1 MPHIAAIRR
10 AVPSKAAKAPKP
22 RWRRRK
28 DARPEEILAAAL
40 EVFADRGFA
49 STKLEDVA
57 RRAGVTKGT
66 IYLYFE
72 NKEALFKALV
82 RQTIVPVIAQG
93 EEIAQAFT
101 GSARDLFERL
111 VREYWQLVGETQLSG
126 IPRLM
131 IAEAG
136 NFPELARFY
145 YEEVVTRGHRLMA
158 GVLQRGIK
166 AGEFRPL
173 NVQLAAKL
181 AMSPLM
187 HAVIARK
194 AFSACMPDDF
204 NVASYLNTHIDLYL
218 HGIATDRTDHRADK
232 R

>member
-1 MPHIAAIRR
+1 MPR
-10 AVPSKAAKAPKP
+10 AVVKP

-28 DARPEEILAAAL
+28 QARPEEIIEAAL

-49 STKLEDVA
+49 ATKLEDVA

-82 RQTIVPVIAQG
+82 RGTIVPVIAKG
-93 EEIAQAFT
+93 EAVAQAFS

-111 VREYWQLVGETQLSG
+111 VREYWRLVGETSLAG

-158 GVLQRGIK
+158 GVIERGIK
-166 AGEFRPL
+166 AGEFRPV
-173 NVQLAAKL
+173 NVAVATKL
-181 AMSPLM
+181 AMAPLM
-187 HAVIARK
+187 HAVVARK
-194 AFSACMPDDF
+194 AFSACMPEGFD
-204 NVASYLNTHIDLYL
+204 VASYLNTHIDLYL
-218 HGIATDRTDHRADK
+218 HGIATDHTDPRAD
-232 R
+232 

>member
-1 MPHIAAIRR
+1 MPTLTRR
-10 AVPSKAAKAPKP
+10 SKPARPAKP

-28 DARPEEILAAAL
+28 DARPDEILSAAL

-49 STKLEDVA
+49 VTKLEDVA

-72 NKEALFKALV
+72 NKEELFKALV
-82 RQTIVPVIAQG
+82 RQTIVPVLAKG
-93 EEIAQAFT
+93 EAVAEAFT

-111 VREYWQLVGETQLSG
+111 VREYWRLVGETSLSG

-145 YEEVVTRGHRLMA
+145 YQEVITRGHRLME
-158 GVLQRGIK
+158 GVLARGIK
-166 AGEFRPL
+166 AGEFKK
-173 NVQLAAKL
+173 VDLAVATKL
-181 AMSPLM
+181 AMAPLL
-187 HAVIARK
+187 HAVIATK
-194 AFSACMPDDF
+194 AFSACMPEGFD
-204 NVASYLNTHIDLYL
+204 VAKYLDTHIDLYL
-218 HGIATDRTDHRADK
+218 HGIARS
-232 R
+232 

>member
-1 MPHIAAIRR
+1 MRTATKR
-10 AVPSKAAKAPKP
+10 SKPARP

-28 DARPEEILAAAL
+28 DARPEEIVSAAL

-49 STKLEDVA
+49 ATKLEDIA

-66 IYLYFE
+66 IYLYFDS
-72 NKEALFKALV
+72 KEALFKALI

-93 EEIAQAFT
+93 EAVAQSFT
-101 GSARDLFERL
+101 GSARELFERL
-111 VREYWQLVGETQLSG
+111 VREYWRLVGETSLVG
-126 IPRLM
+126 IPKLM
-131 IAEAG
+131 MAEAN

-145 YEEVVTRGHRLMA
+145 YDEVVTRGHRLMA
-158 GVLQRGIK
+158 GVIQRGVK
-166 AGEFRPL
+166 AGEFRPV
-173 NVQLAAKL
+173 NVMLAAKL

-194 AFSACMPDDF
+194 AFSACMPEGFDVD
-204 NVASYLNTHIDLYL
+204 SYLNTHIDLYL
-218 HGIATDRTDHRADK
+218 NGISTARTTARA